1 MKSYVVGVYLG
12 ECFQFNLFKYILCLL
27 IHLLVQHSSFL
38 YVDLSSHLV
47 SFFFSVWISVT
58 FFFGMQIC
66 WWHILLAFLKKVII
80 LLLFLRN
87 IINKYRI
94 LGWLFLQMYH
104 SVAFWLTL
112 FLWKV
117 CSRYLPLDMSFS
129 SGCFCNYLITYDL
142 QQFHYDIS
150 NFFPFYLL
158 FVGYFG
164 SVGL

>member
-1 MKSYVVGVYLG
+1 M
-12 ECFQFNLFKYILCLL
+12 L
-27 IHLLVQHSSFL
+27 IWVPIWC
-38 YVDLSSHLV
+38 Y
-47 SFFFSVWISVT
+47 FFFSLNFSNIFFWNADMLVT
-58 FFFGMQIC
+58 YSLSFFK
-66 WWHILLAFLKKVII
+66 KKVII

-87 IINKYRI
+87 ISNKYRI
-94 LGWLFLQMYH
+94 LGWLFLQMCH

-112 FLWKV
+112 FLGKV
-117 CSRYLPLDMSFS
+117 CSHYLPLDMSFF

-150 NFFPFYLL
+150 NFFPLYLL